1 MIRKVNLEIKT
12 ALLFALGLV
21 GVVLSSLLLTRY
33 FFLYSLYELENIE
46 VRRASAQA
54 ASVIESITKNQEEAS
69 YDWAHWDETYLLLT
83 DKDPIYA
90 ERNLTPESLDIL
102 NVDIMAFLDPMGIPS
117 LAYGRFSDYE
127 VKYITDQILNSASVT
142 EYLHLMASRRDSD
155 KQSFSSLIRIDQQ
168 LWVISLTS
176 VRDNSGQSDMVGWM
190 VWAQDLTTRFP
201 ERYQAILITDNQLI
215 TDTELLTWWTEV
227 SASEPSLMIERTG
240 QFLTHYSLLKS
251 AANETVGVLKTIEPR
266 MYFQQARMV
275 FFRLIVV
282 MIMVTSAI
290 ALSLYG
296 VFWITVSR
304 RFSYFEKGMQNL
316 LSAVDAPVKNKHTDE
331 FDRITQWVSSLA
343 ESSTQTQ
350 EKLQE
355 TLQKFDALYHGHTVG
370 MILLTDRVII
380 DVSPTLLMLLG
391 FQREQLIGQ
400 PIGAIC
406 GCHNTQCGSDQFYRL
421 LSQGQH
427 HFETSMKRSNGN
439 EIICSVEATL
449 LNDYDNTSV
458 MLLVKDISE
467 QKQQAEL
474 IKTLTHYDPVSGL
487 LNRPTLVEQAN
498 LLLDDNAAV
507 NALYLY
513 AARLKE
519 IEAIYGHD
527 YYDKAVQHLATT
539 LKYIFPTQLIGRISE
554 HAFMVLSTD
563 SQDKLVQKGNR
574 ILTAYRQKIV
584 LEDMECD
591 LGLKATLVSSP
602 IGLDNFDRLSRSA
615 DYAATYHHSS
625 VSVTVVSAEDVQR
638 AETLLVIHRDIISAL
653 KEGQF
658 VAYYQ
663 PIVKASSG
671 ELVGFEALARWQH
684 PQLGLLF
691 PEVFIPVAEQRKLIV
706 ELGEQILDKA
716 CQFIQS
722 LPRHESHHLSIH
734 VNISSPHFHHNS
746 LVDTLKRLIQHY
758 QLHPRQ
764 LVLELTESILLGAE
778 EDIIQR
784 MQTIKALGVQL
795 ALDDF
800 GTGYSSFSS
809 LCNFPLDIV
818 KLDKSYIDRLED
830 NQKAQILIKNI
841 IYMAQELGMMVVAE
855 GVENAEQLKQLLVW
869 NIDEIQGYYFYKPMT
884 QEQVMAYFSEE
895 MPTLK
900 IDER

>member
-33 FFLYSLYELENIE
+33 FFLYSLYELENME
-46 VRRASAQA
+46 VRRASTQA
-54 ASVIESITKNQEEAS
+54 SSVIESIIKSQEEAS
-69 YDWAHWDETYLLLT
+69 YDWAHWDETYLFLI
-83 DKDPIYA
+83 DKDTVYV
-90 ERNLTPESLDIL
+90 ERNLTQESLDIL
-102 NVDIMAFLDPMGIPS
+102 GVDIMVFLKPMGTLS
-117 LAYGRFSDYE
+117 LAYGRFSDSE
-127 VKYITDQILNSASVT
+127 VSHITDQMLNSDSVT
-142 EYLHLMASRRDSD
+142 EYLHLMERRRDSD
-155 KQSFSSLIRIDQQ
+155 KQSFSGLIRVDQQ

-190 VWAQDLTTRFP
+190 LWAQDLTARFP
-201 ERYQAILITDNQLI
+201 ERYQAILMADNQLI
-215 TDTELLTWWTEV
+215 TDSEALTWWTEV
-227 SASEPSLMIERTG
+227 SVSEPSLVIERTE

-251 AANETVGVLKTIEPR
+251 AVNEPIGVLKTIEPR
-266 MYFQQARMV
+266 MYFQQAKIV

-282 MIMVTSAI
+282 MTVVTSAI
-290 ALSLYG
+290 ALGMYG
-296 VFWITVSR
+296 IFWITVSK
-304 RFSYFEKGMQNL
+304 RFSYFEKGMQSL
-316 LSAVDAPVKNKHTDE
+316 LSSVDAPIKNKHTDE
-331 FDRITQWVSSLA
+331 FDRITQWVSALA

-370 MILLTDRVII
+370 MILLTDKII
-380 DVSPTLLMLLG
+380 VDVSPTLLMLLG

-400 PIGAIC
+400 PIGSIC

-427 HFETSMKRSNGN
+427 HFETAMKRSNGT
-439 EIICSVEATL
+439 EIICSVEAAL
-449 LNDYDNTSV
+449 LNDRDQTSI
-458 MLLVKDISE
+458 MLSVKDISE
-467 QKQQAEL
+467 QKQQAAL
-474 IKTLTHYDPVSGL
+474 IQTLTHYDPVSGL
-487 LNRPTLVEQAN
+487 LNRPTLVDNAN
-498 LLLDDNAAV
+498 QLLLNHPPFSI
-507 NALYLY
+507 LYLY

-519 IEAIYGHD
+519 IEAVYGHD
-527 YYDKAVQHLATT
+527 YYDRAVQHLATT
-539 LKYIFPTQLIGRISE
+539 LKHTFPDLSIGRVSE

-563 SQDKLVQKGNR
+563 SQDELIQKGNR
-574 ILTAYRQKIV
+574 ILTIYRQKIV
-584 LEDMECD
+584 LEDIECD
-591 LGLKATLVSSP
+591 LGLKATLVSSS
-602 IGLDNFDRLSRSA
+602 IGMKDFERLSRGA
-615 DYAATYHHSS
+615 DYAATHHRSS
-625 VSVTVVSAEDVQR
+625 VFVTMVSAEDTQR

-658 VAYYQ
+658 MAYYQ

-722 LPRHESHHLSIH
+722 LPHHESHHLSIH

-746 LVDTLKRLIQHY
+746 LVDTLKRLIHHY

-841 IYMAQELGMMVVAE
+841 IYMAQELGMTTVAE
-855 GVENAEQLKQLLVW
+855 GVESVDQLRQLLVW
-869 NIDEIQGYYFYKPMT
+869 DIDEIQGYYFYKPMT
-884 QEQVMAYFSEE
+884 SEQAKEHFL
-895 MPTLK
+895 TLLQP
-900 IDER
+900 